1 VPRPA
6 PERNYRDRNHK
17 PELICAL
24 TEFEALCGFRPVD
37 RALALLDALAV
48 PELDG
53 VRTLLAGP
61 DGIRAAFTMLLTDD
75 DPHRIVDAL
84 VRRAAEEGDDT
95 LAADALH
102 VVRLLADDFPGDVGI
117 ALSLLLNYVRLQPG
131 EAIFLG
137 AGNVHCYLRGTGVEV
152 MANSDN
158 VLRCAL
164 TPKHVDVDEVL
175 AVTDF
180 TALAQPRCA
189 RRVDGGRARFEVPV
203 ADFDL
208 TVVDLDGAPGALPL
222 AVDGP
227 CIVLCTDGQVSVSA
241 AEVTVEVARGH
252 AAFLAAGAVP
262 RALRG
267 AGRAFVAGVG
277 ATSRT

>member
-1 VPRPA
+1 
-6 PERNYRDRNHK
+6 
-17 PELICAL
+17 
-24 TEFEALCGFRPVD
+24 
-37 RALALLDALAV
+37 
-48 PELDG
+48 
-53 VRTLLAGP
+53 
-61 DGIRAAFTMLLTDD
+61 
-75 DPHRIVDAL
+75 
-84 VRRAAEEGDDT
+84 
-95 LAADALH
+95 
-102 VVRLLADDFPGDVGI
+102 
-117 ALSLLLNYVRLQPG
+117 
-131 EAIFLG
+131 
-137 AGNVHCYLRGTGVEV
+137 